1 MRLKKLNRSKALK
14 QGLAGI
20 APIYKVSF
28 EGEAKL
34 IGTGFW
40 ITETG
45 HLITA
50 RHVIEDNIGED
61 GVDRGPIYA
70 MQALSGGVAIPRV
83 LRKSHM
89 HEIFDLALSE
99 TLVLGGPHAHPT
111 RPLPMTLDEPKIGDP
126 LFTHA
131 FLSRD
136 QQFNDEKYQGISTS
150 GFDALM
156 AIPDLDL
163 TYELSF
169 QSRTGFGRLTA
180 IFKEARDRVLLPFPC
195 FQSDIPLYGANS
207 GGPVFD
213 KKGRICAVNCTNFA
227 GEDVSFHIPLKGILG
242 LVARDIEFVP
252 EDPVPRWRTV
262 TELGLARRA
271 PFYPP
276 LEQVFFTLKP
286 SVTFKKTL
294 NKPGIG

>member
-1 MRLKKLNRSKALK
+1 MRLKKLNRRKTLK

-28 EGEAKL
+28 EGEATL

-50 RHVIEDNIGED
+50 WHVIEDNIGAD

-70 MQALSGGVAIPRV
+70 MQALGGGAAIPRV
-83 LRKSHM
+83 LRKSHQ
-89 HEIFDLALSE
+89 HKLFDLALSE
-99 TLVLGGPHAHPT
+99 TLVLGGPYANRT
-111 RPLPMTLDEPKIGDP
+111 QPLPMTLDEPKIGDP

-136 QQFNDEKYQGISTS
+136 QKFNDDKYKGISTAS
-150 GFDALM
+150 FDGLM
-156 AIPDLDL
+156 AIPDLGL

-169 QSRTGFGRLTA
+169 QAREGFGHLTA
-180 IFKEARDRVLLPFPC
+180 IFNEARDRVLLPFPC

-213 KKGRICAVNCTNFA
+213 KKGRICAVNCTSFA
-227 GEDVSFHIPLKGILG
+227 GETISFHMPLKGILELG
-242 LVARDIEFVP
+242 ARDIEFVP

-262 TELGLARRA
+262 TELGFGKACTILLTA
-271 PFYPP
+271 
-276 LEQVFFTLKP
+276 
-286 SVTFKKTL
+286 
-294 NKPGIG
+294 